1 MERFLKNTSVRA
13 GLLAIL
19 VTFALMIVVG
29 AAVGVLALSKANVST
44 ERVHAISARS
54 MLLND
59 AYKDMMRART
69 GLARVYGM
77 LRENPGTPLPSSAL
91 DSAETGVKKSL
102 AQLEA
107 FKSAPAIEGVDQ
119 TLRQAAAQAAQAH
132 ADAVQRAMAALR
144 ASDAA
149 AYATINAKDV
159 TASGAAWSVEIE
171 RFQKLSSQLA
181 QEEADGGQAR
191 YGLIVK
197 FVSVGI
203 VMALALIAAVHYAL
217 KAFVV
222 TPLNDA
228 VDVLTRVAE
237 GDLSVQ
243 VRAGGRNE
251 LGRLLSAVARMR
263 ASLLQTVRQVRSSSD
278 AVNTGAHEIASGNL
292 DLSSR
297 TEQQSASLE
306 KTAASMEQMTSTVT
320 NNSENARQASALAA
334 SAADL
339 ASRGG
344 EVVRGV
350 VSTMDEISASSRKMA
365 DIIGVIDGIA
375 FQTNIL
381 ALNAAVEAA
390 RAGEQGRGFAVVAG
404 EVRALAQR
412 SAAAAKEIKD
422 LIDASVDRVQAGN
435 TLVAQAGSTMTETVD
450 AVRRVANIVEDI
462 AAASSEQTQGILQI
476 SQAVSEMEQVT
487 QQNAALVEQAAAA
500 AQSLEEQSLNLTQ
513 VVAQFRLD
521 GSDGEVAAAESKPKP
536 KSKPV
541 RTAPVAAVKPAAKPP
556 RPVVRKRGPSP
567 KAVAPATVPV
577 VASAAAPVVA
587 PVKAQPLAAVAG
599 SDGDWE
605 TF

>member
-1 MERFLKNTSVRA
+1 MDRFLKNTSVRT

-29 AAVGVLALSKANVST
+29 AAVGVLALRTANVSA
-44 ERVHAISARS
+44 ERVHTIATRS
-54 MLLND
+54 TLLND

-77 LRENPGTPLPSSAL
+77 LRENPGAPLPSNAL
-91 DSAETGVKKSL
+91 ESAETGIRKSL
-102 AQLEA
+102 AQLDT
-107 FKSAPAIEGVDQ
+107 FKNAPAIEGVDEA
-119 TLRQAAAQAAQAH
+119 LRQAIGQAAQAH

-149 AYATINAKDV
+149 GYAVINTKDV

-171 RFQKLSSQLA
+171 RFQKLSSQLV
-181 QEEADGGQAR
+181 QDEADGGRGR

-197 FVSVGI
+197 FVSIGI

-217 KAFVV
+217 SAFVV

-228 VDVLTRVAE
+228 VGVLTRVAE

-243 VRAGGRNE
+243 VKEGGRNE

-278 AVNTGAHEIASGNL
+278 AVNTGAQEIASGNL

-390 RAGEQGRGFAVVAG
+390 RAGEQGRGFAVVAA
-404 EVRALAQR
+404 EVRSLAQR
-412 SAAAAKEIKD
+412 SAAAAKEIKT
-422 LIDASVDRVQAGN
+422 LITSSVEQVERGTALVDRAG
-435 TLVAQAGSTMTETVD
+435 ATMEQIVD
-450 AVRRVANIVEDI
+450 AIQRVSNIVAEI
-462 AAASSEQTQGILQI
+462 SSASTEQSSGVSQVG
-476 SQAVSEMEQVT
+476 QAVSQMDEAT
-487 QQNAALVEQAAAA
+487 QQNAALVEESAAAA
-500 AQSLEEQSLNLTQ
+500 SSLQSQAQQLVQ
-513 VVAQFRLD
+513 
-521 GSDGEVAAAESKPKP
+521 
-536 KSKPV
+536 
-541 RTAPVAAVKPAAKPP
+541 
-556 RPVVRKRGPSP
+556 
-567 KAVAPATVPV
+567 AVAVFKLTRLAH
-577 VASAAAPVVA
+577 AAG
-587 PVKAQPLAAVAG
+587 Q
-599 SDGDWE
+599 
-605 TF
+605 

>member
-29 AAVGVLALSKANVST
+29 AAVGVLALSTANVST
-44 ERVHAISARS
+44 ERVHTISARS

-77 LRENPGTPLPSSAL
+77 LRENPGTPLASNAL
-91 DSAETGVKKSL
+91 DSAESGVKKSL
-102 AQLEA
+102 AQLDA

-119 TLRQAAAQAAQAH
+119 ALRQAAAQAAQAH

-159 TASGAAWSVEIE
+159 TSSGAAWSVEIE

-243 VRAGGRNE
+243 VREGGRNE

-500 AQSLEEQSLNLTQ
+500 AQSLEEQSLNLTH

-521 GSDGEVAAAESKPKP
+521 ETDGVVAA
-536 KSKPV
+536 
-541 RTAPVAAVKPAAKPP
+541 AAVKPAAKPP

-577 VASAAAPVVA
+577 VAPAAAPVVA

>member
-1 MERFLKNTSVRA
+1 MDRFLKNTSVRT

-29 AAVGVLALSKANVST
+29 AAVGVLALRTANVST
-44 ERVHAISARS
+44 ERVHTIATRS
-54 MLLND
+54 TLLND

-77 LRENPGTPLPSSAL
+77 LRENPGAPLPPNAL
-91 DSAETGVKKSL
+91 DSAETGMKKSL
-102 AQLEA
+102 AQLDT
-107 FKSAPAIEGVDQ
+107 FKSAPAIEGVDEA
-119 TLRQAAAQAAQAH
+119 LRQAIGQAAQAH

-149 AYATINAKDV
+149 AYAVINTKDV

-171 RFQKLSSQLA
+171 RFQKLSSQLV
-181 QEEADGGQAR
+181 QDEADGGRGR

-217 KAFVV
+217 SVFVV

-228 VDVLTRVAE
+228 VGVLTRVAE

-243 VRAGGRNE
+243 VKEGGRNE

-278 AVNTGAHEIASGNL
+278 AVNTGAQEIASGNL

-412 SAAAAKEIKD
+412 SAAAAKEIKG

-462 AAASSEQTQGILQI
+462 ASASAEQTQGIVQI

-500 AQSLEEQSLNLTQ
+500 AQSLEEQSKNLTQ

-521 GSDGEVAAAESKPKP
+521 GADGAVAVVAPKPKP
-536 KSKPV
+536 MQA
-541 RTAPVAAVKPAAKPP
+541 APVTAAKPAGKPP
-556 RPVVRKRGPSP
+556 RPVVRKREPKLKP
-567 KAVAPATVPV
+567 KAVAPVAQVTKPATAPAAVPL
-577 VASAAAPVVA
+577 
-587 PVKAQPLAAVAG
+587 KAQPLAAAAG

>member
-29 AAVGVLALSKANVST
+29 AAVGVLALSTANVST

-77 LRENPGTPLPSSAL
+77 LRENPGTPLPSNAL
-91 DSAETGVKKSL
+91 DSAESGVKKSL
-102 AQLEA
+102 AQLDA

-119 TLRQAAAQAAQAH
+119 ALRQAAAQAAQAH

-159 TASGAAWSVEIE
+159 TSSGAAWSVEIE

-243 VRAGGRNE
+243 VRDGGRNE

-278 AVNTGAHEIASGNL
+278 AVKTGAHEIASGNL

-500 AQSLEEQSLNLTQ
+500 AQSLEEQSLNLTH

-521 GSDGEVAAAESKPKP
+521 ETDGVVAAAA
-536 KSKPV
+536 SKPV
-541 RTAPVAAVKPAAKPP
+541 RTAPAAAVKPAAKPP

>member
-1 MERFLKNTSVRA
+1 MDRFLKNTSVRT

-29 AAVGVLALSKANVST
+29 AAVGVLALRTANVST
-44 ERVHAISARS
+44 ERVHTIATRS
-54 MLLND
+54 TLLND

-77 LRENPGTPLPSSAL
+77 LRENPGAPLPPNAL
-91 DSAETGVKKSL
+91 DSAETGMKKSL
-102 AQLEA
+102 AQLDT
-107 FKSAPAIEGVDQ
+107 FKSAPAIEGVDEA
-119 TLRQAAAQAAQAH
+119 LRQAIGQAAQAH
-132 ADAVQRAMAALR
+132 ADAVRRAMAALR

-149 AYATINAKDV
+149 AYAVINTKDV

-171 RFQKLSSQLA
+171 RFQKLSSQLV
-181 QEEADGGQAR
+181 QDEADGGRGR

-217 KAFVV
+217 SVFVV

-228 VDVLTRVAE
+228 VGVLTRVAE

-243 VRAGGRNE
+243 VKEGGRNE

-278 AVNTGAHEIASGNL
+278 AVNTGAQEIASGNL

-390 RAGEQGRGFAVVAG
+390 RAGEQGRGFAVVAA
-404 EVRALAQR
+404 EVRSLAQR
-412 SAAAAKEIKD
+412 SAAAAKEIKT
-422 LIDASVDRVQAGN
+422 LITSSVEQVERGTALVDRAG
-435 TLVAQAGSTMTETVD
+435 ATMEQIVD
-450 AVRRVANIVEDI
+450 AIQRVSNIVAEI
-462 AAASSEQTQGILQI
+462 SSASTEQSSGVSQVG
-476 SQAVSEMEQVT
+476 QAVSQMDEAT
-487 QQNAALVEQAAAA
+487 QQNAALVEESAAAA
-500 AQSLEEQSLNLTQ
+500 SSLQSQAQQLVQ
-513 VVAQFRLD
+513 
-521 GSDGEVAAAESKPKP
+521 
-536 KSKPV
+536 
-541 RTAPVAAVKPAAKPP
+541 
-556 RPVVRKRGPSP
+556 
-567 KAVAPATVPV
+567 AVAVFKLTRLGH
-577 VASAAAPVVA
+577 AAG
-587 PVKAQPLAAVAG
+587 Q
-599 SDGDWE
+599 
-605 TF
+605 

>member
-29 AAVGVLALSKANVST
+29 AAVGVLALSTANVST

-77 LRENPGTPLPSSAL
+77 LRENPGTPLPSNAL
-91 DSAETGVKKSL
+91 DSAESGVKKSL
-102 AQLEA
+102 AQLDA

-119 TLRQAAAQAAQAH
+119 ALRQAAAQAAQAH

-159 TASGAAWSVEIE
+159 TSSGAAWSVEIE

-243 VRAGGRNE
+243 VREGGRNE

-297 TEQQSASLE
+297 TEQQ
-306 KTAASMEQMTSTVT
+306 
-320 NNSENARQASALAA
+320 
-334 SAADL
+334 
-339 ASRGG
+339 
-344 EVVRGV
+344 
-350 VSTMDEISASSRKMA
+350 
-365 DIIGVIDGIA
+365 
-375 FQTNIL
+375 
-381 ALNAAVEAA
+381 
-390 RAGEQGRGFAVVAG
+390 
-404 EVRALAQR
+404 
-412 SAAAAKEIKD
+412 
-422 LIDASVDRVQAGN
+422 
-435 TLVAQAGSTMTETVD
+435 
-450 AVRRVANIVEDI
+450 
-462 AAASSEQTQGILQI
+462 
-476 SQAVSEMEQVT
+476 
-487 QQNAALVEQAAAA
+487 
-500 AQSLEEQSLNLTQ
+500 
-513 VVAQFRLD
+513 
-521 GSDGEVAAAESKPKP
+521 
-536 KSKPV
+536 
-541 RTAPVAAVKPAAKPP
+541 
-556 RPVVRKRGPSP
+556 
-567 KAVAPATVPV
+567 
-577 VASAAAPVVA
+577 
-587 PVKAQPLAAVAG
+587 
-599 SDGDWE
+599 
-605 TF
+605 

>member
-29 AAVGVLALSKANVST
+29 AAVGVLALSTANVST

-77 LRENPGTPLPSSAL
+77 LRENPGTPLASNAL
-91 DSAETGVKKSL
+91 DSAESGVKKSL
-102 AQLEA
+102 AQLDA

-119 TLRQAAAQAAQAH
+119 ALRQAAAQAAQAH

-159 TASGAAWSVEIE
+159 TSSGAAWSVEIE

-243 VRAGGRNE
+243 VRKADATSWAGCCRPWPACAPACC
-251 LGRLLSAVARMR
+251 RRCARC
-263 ASLLQTVRQVRSSSD
+263 A
-278 AVNTGAHEIASGNL
+278 
-292 DLSSR
+292 
-297 TEQQSASLE
+297 
-306 KTAASMEQMTSTVT
+306 
-320 NNSENARQASALAA
+320 
-334 SAADL
+334 
-339 ASRGG
+339 
-344 EVVRGV
+344 
-350 VSTMDEISASSRKMA
+350 
-365 DIIGVIDGIA
+365 
-375 FQTNIL
+375 
-381 ALNAAVEAA
+381 AA
-390 RAGEQGRGFAVVAG
+390 RT
-404 EVRALAQR
+404 R
-412 SAAAAKEIKD
+412 STPA
-422 LIDASVDRVQAGN
+422 
-435 TLVAQAGSTMTETVD
+435 
-450 AVRRVANIVEDI
+450 
-462 AAASSEQTQGILQI
+462 
-476 SQAVSEMEQVT
+476 
-487 QQNAALVEQAAAA
+487 
-500 AQSLEEQSLNLTQ
+500 
-513 VVAQFRLD
+513 
-521 GSDGEVAAAESKPKP
+521 
-536 KSKPV
+536 
-541 RTAPVAAVKPAAKPP
+541 RTRSPAATSIC
-556 RPVVRKRGPSP
+556 RRGPSSSRRRWRRRP
-567 KAVAPATVPV
+567 PAW
-577 VASAAAPVVA
+577 SR
-587 PVKAQPLAAVAG
+587 
-599 SDGDWE
+599 
-605 TF
+605 